1 MSRLEKS
8 ISPLIILVPYLSYR
22 NVVKAFYS
30 CGVLYDILQTFGELT
45 EEATNNRKYAKW
57 KAAYIHNCL
66 KNGETPVP
74 GPMGEEDGENEAVG
88 GSPEENTAPAEDE
101 PLVNVNPPPTAEEV
115 LNDPDKLPS
124 PPQEDESPSDF
135 KPFVP
140 EAKPELKPFTTPTPI
155 QNLKLNDDQMTK
167 AQKYCKYAGNSLT
180 YDDVNA
186 AVEYLQKA
194 LSLLTTGNE
203 F

>member
-1 MSRLEKS
+1 M
-8 ISPLIILVPYLSYR
+8 
-22 NVVKAFYS
+22 VKAFYS

-45 EEATNNRKYAKW
+45 EEASNNRKYAKW

-74 GPMGEEDGENEAVG
+74 GPMADDEGESEAAGGEEENENQGA
-88 GSPEENTAPAEDE
+88 PENE
-101 PLVNVNPPPTAEEV
+101 PVVPPSAEEV
-115 LNDPDKLPS
+115 LNDPEKLPS

-140 EAKPELKPFTTPTPI
+140 EAKPELKPFTTPVPI
-155 QNLKLNDDQMTK
+155 QNLKLTDEQMTR

-186 AVEYLQKA
+186 AVENLQKA
-194 LSLLTTGNE
+194 LNLLTTGKE
-203 F
+203 S

>member
-1 MSRLEKS
+1 M
-8 ISPLIILVPYLSYR
+8 
-22 NVVKAFYS
+22 KAFYS

-45 EEATNNRKYAKW
+45 EESTNNRKYAKW

-88 GSPEENTAPAEDE
+88 GIPEENTAPVGDE
-101 PLVNVNPPPTAEEV
+101 PLVNVNPPPTVEEV
-115 LNDPDKLPS
+115 LNDPEKLPS
-124 PPQEDESPSDF
+124 PPQEDESPSAF

-140 EAKPELKPFTTPTPI
+140 EAKPELKPFVTPTPI
-155 QNLKLNDDQMTK
+155 QHLKLTDDQMTK

-180 YDDVNA
+180 YDDVTA
-186 AVEYLQKA
+186 AVDYLQKA
-194 LSLLTTGNE
+194 LSLLTTGKE
-203 F
+203 SF